1 MIVHLDLGG
10 SDSDASR
17 ATSAVNKSN
26 MAESVGG
33 SPYARTSSTSD
44 QEQSSILE
52 ESSVSTDS
60 GMYSSQNLWVQFLL
74 FGYPVQV

>member
-1 MIVHLDLGG
+1 MHLDLGG

-26 MAESVGG
+26 TSELAGG
-33 SPYARTSSTSD
+33 SPYAITSSTSD
-44 QEQSSILE
+44 REQSSVPE

-60 GMYSSQNLWVQFLL
+60 GMYSSENLS
-74 FGYPVQV
+74 